1 MPGKC
6 LIFSAPSGSGKS
18 TIVNS
23 LLEHPELK
31 MVFSI
36 SATNRS
42 PRGQERDGVEY
53 FFLTTD
59 EFKKRIANDDFL
71 EYEEVYSGCFYGT
84 LKDQV
89 EAQLKK
95 GYNVVFDVDVV
106 GGCNIKKYFGD
117 RALSIFIQPPSV
129 KELRERLIHRGT
141 DTPEMIE
148 KRVSKAEKELEYAS
162 KFDVVIINDDL
173 TKAEAAALSIV
184 QQFFDVK

>member
-1 MPGKC
+1 
-6 LIFSAPSGSGKS
+6 
-18 TIVNS
+18 
-23 LLEHPELK
+23 

-42 PRGQERDGVEY
+42 PRGQERDGIEY

-59 EFKKRIANDDFL
+59 EFKKRIADNDFL

-89 EAQLKK
+89 EVRLKE

-117 RALSIFIQPPSV
+117 RALSMFIQPPSV
-129 KELRERLIHRGT
+129 EELRERLIHRGT

-148 KRVSKAEKELEYAS
+148 KRVFKAKKELGYAP
-162 KFDVVIINDDL
+162 KFDFVIINDDL
-173 TKAEAAALSIV
+173 TKAKTTVLSIV
-184 QQFFDVK
+184 KQFLDVK